1 VSAAPDPRYVTVAA
15 AELERIVAEVF
26 SGVGLAGSDPSTV
39 ASVLVDANLRGID
52 SHGVERA
59 PVYLRRVHAGVAG
72 GSERIRTLVDSGPM
86 CRIDAGHAL
95 GPIVSVAAIDRA
107 VELAEQFG
115 ISIVSVGRSSHFG
128 AAGFY
133 ARHAAQRGMISIVL
147 SNAAG
152 SMTPHGAKQAFL
164 GANPLAIAV
173 PLGRHGQFVLDM
185 STSIAARGR
194 MRRAQAAG
202 QQLPSGV
209 AVDGSGRPTTDPGT
223 ALLGAVLPVGG
234 AKGSGLAV
242 ALTLITSYLSE
253 ADFDDEIGSMYQ
265 GAARPQNLG
274 HVFLAIDPSKLADA
288 AQSEARAEA
297 MIDRLH
303 ALTPAESFDD
313 VIFAGERQSRVAQ
326 QRAQHGIP
334 VARHELLELV
344 GAAADCGMQELAE
357 RIRATAD
364 GDVAP
369 T

>member
-1 VSAAPDPRYVTVAA
+1 
-15 AELERIVAEVF
+15 
-26 SGVGLAGSDPSTV
+26 
-39 ASVLVDANLRGID
+39 
-52 SHGVERA
+52 
-59 PVYLRRVHAGVAG
+59 
-72 GSERIRTLVDSGPM
+72 
-86 CRIDAGHAL
+86 
-95 GPIVSVAAIDRA
+95 
-107 VELAEQFG
+107 
-115 ISIVSVGRSSHFG
+115 
-128 AAGFY
+128 
-133 ARHAAQRGMISIVL
+133 
-147 SNAAG
+147 
-152 SMTPHGAKQAFL
+152 MTPHGAKQAFL

-242 ALTLITSYLSE
+242 ALTLITSYLAE